1 MNLESQPKNYI
12 GRHCP
17 TLKNNG
23 SCREMKMC
31 IFGGT
36 FNPPHIGHLL
46 IAQTI
51 FEAEEFSKIIFIPA
65 WKSPIKSDFEI
76 TPIKHRINMLRIA
89 TEGNPHFEISKIE
102 LDRRGI
108 SYSIDTIAEVKKKEQ
123 VSSEE
128 LYFLIGSD
136 ILKEFNN
143 WKSPE
148 KILDE
153 CQVIVALRPGFK
165 PSSIPNWILS
175 NIQFANI
182 PRFEISSSTIRR
194 RWRENKTIRYM
205 VPLPVWKYINKYK
218 LYL

>member
-1 MNLESQPKNYI
+1 
-12 GRHCP
+12 
-17 TLKNNG
+17 
-23 SCREMKMC
+23 MKMC

-36 FNPPHIGHLL
+36 FDPPHIGHLL

-102 LDRRGI
+102 FDRRGI

-194 RWRENKTIRYM
+194 RWQENKTIRYM

>member
-1 MNLESQPKNYI
+1 
-12 GRHCP
+12 
-17 TLKNNG
+17 
-23 SCREMKMC
+23 MKTC

-36 FNPPHIGHLL
+36 FDPPHIGHLL

-76 TPIKHRINMLRIA
+76 TPIEHRINMLRIA
-89 TEGNPHFEISKIE
+89 TERNPHFEISKIE
-102 LDRRGI
+102 FDRRGI

-182 PRFEISSSTIRR
+182 PRFEISSSTIRH